1 MIVAT
6 NKVVKM
12 HYSVMDNDKNSID
25 NSFDGEPLIFI
36 VGTGYLIQGLED
48 ALQGKKAG
56 DTLSVTVPPEQGYGE
71 RHDDLM
77 QAVPK
82 SMFEGMEI
90 EVGMQFRASTDDGDQ
105 SVMIIDI
112 QEEDVIV
119 DGNNPLAG
127 ITLNFDVEILE
138 VRDATADELLPQKN
152 LTYEELIDEN
162 GRPTKEGNQMAIRVS
177 KNLDQ
182 FLELFLDMNKNP
194 QTRFEDFNI
203 ETNLA
208 AFEQGFKAIKSKEL
222 AKGMIYERSNASGG
236 YTPVRESFFFYPL
249 RVIIRDLALAMAKN
263 TTVNM

>member
-112 QEEDVIV
+112 QEDDVIV

-138 VRDATADELLPQKN
+138 VRDATADEL
-152 LTYEELIDEN
+152 EHGHVHGD
-162 GRPTKEGNQMAIRVS
+162 G
-177 KNLDQ
+177 D
-182 FLELFLDMNKNP
+182 
-194 QTRFEDFNI
+194 
-203 ETNLA
+203 
-208 AFEQGFKAIKSKEL
+208 
-222 AKGMIYERSNASGG
+222 GG
-236 YTPVRESFFFYPL
+236 CGH
-249 RVIIRDLALAMAKN
+249 DH
-263 TTVNM
+263 

>member
-1 MIVAT
+1 MIIAT

-48 ALQGKKAG
+48 ALQGKEAG

-71 RHDDLM
+71 RHDELM

-112 QEEDVIV
+112 QEDEVIV

-138 VRDATADELLPQKN
+138 VRDATADELAH
-152 LTYEELIDEN
+152 
-162 GRPTKEGNQMAIRVS
+162 GHVHGA
-177 KNLDQ
+177 
-182 FLELFLDMNKNP
+182 
-194 QTRFEDFNI
+194 
-203 ETNLA
+203 
-208 AFEQGFKAIKSKEL
+208 
-222 AKGMIYERSNASGG
+222 GG
-236 YTPVRESFFFYPL
+236 CGH
-249 RVIIRDLALAMAKN
+249 DH
-263 TTVNM
+263 